1 MENSF
6 IDLNASFEYV
16 GDNSIFQKRITMIL
30 SIQWI
35 SFTFLVMGM
44 TYVFR
49 APTFYCLDGNG
60 GKIPCSQDSA
70 CLNIN
75 NVEIDYPTSISIIE

>member
-6 IDLNASFEYV
+6 IDLNESFIYV

-30 SIQWI
+30 AMQWI

-49 APTFYCLDGNG
+49 TPVFYCFDAAEH
-60 GKIPCSQDSA
+60 KVPCSQ
-70 CLNIN
+70 
-75 NVEIDYPTSISIIE
+75 